1 MFSACFFQSARL
13 ETNNT
18 NGDTSACG
26 DDSLTAEEGGND
38 DPDQHRNII
47 IKTVPSSGTGPLTS
61 PVNSKQVI
69 KLNVANNNR
78 TRQESAC
85 TITTTPVVNGNGKHS
100 TVITNGDDKSLATTS
115 VVKVIDGGS
124 STKVLTSQEGK
135 SLLSLGKTTTAKV
148 RYSQVY

>member
-1 MFSACFFQSARL
+1 M
-13 ETNNT
+13 T
-18 NGDTSACG
+18 G
-26 DDSLTAEEGGND
+26 EEGGND

-47 IKTVPSSGTGPLTS
+47 IKSVPSVGTGTFTS

-100 TVITNGDDKSLATTS
+100 TVIANGDDKSQATTS
-115 VVKVIDGGS
+115 VVKVVDGGS

-148 RYSQVY
+148 SIQISV